1 MIYLKAKR
9 HGQIK
14 EYKDGDTTTVGHLL
28 ETGNWVRVE
37 GRKNSK
43 PYSEPKSSK
52 EESKKSK

>member
-14 EYKDGDTTTVGHLL
+14 EYKDGDTTVGHLL